1 MQGDTVVTKDQEG
14 EKRPLNKSKG
24 DEPPLKMNRGVEL
37 LLRNKRRVQKPK
49 TFQVK
54 FGNMVSFFNREIE
67 FYLDFHLDIKKSSP
81 PEGES

>member
-1 MQGDTVVTKDQEG
+1 MHGGIVVTEDQEE
-14 EKRPLNKSKG
+14 EKSPLNKIKS
-24 DEPPLKMNRGVEL
+24 DEDSLKINKGVEL

-67 FYLDFHLDIKKSSP
+67 FYLDFHLDIRKSNSK
-81 PEGES
+81 GE

>member
-1 MQGDTVVTKDQEG
+1 MHGGIVVTEDQEE
-14 EKRPLNKSKG
+14 EKSPLNKIKS
-24 DEPPLKMNRGVEL
+24 DEDSLKINRGVEL

-67 FYLDFHLDIKKSSP
+67 FYLDFHLDIRKSNSK
-81 PEGES
+81 GE